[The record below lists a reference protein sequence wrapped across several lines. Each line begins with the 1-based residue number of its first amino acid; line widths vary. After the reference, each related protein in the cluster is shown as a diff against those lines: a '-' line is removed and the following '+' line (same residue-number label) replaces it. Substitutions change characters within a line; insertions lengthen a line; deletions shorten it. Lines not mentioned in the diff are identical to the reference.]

1 MRPGFGDGVVFLM
14 GSFDVFNGDAD
25 GICALHQLRLAEPFD
40 STLVTGVKRDIELLK
55 NVEASAGD
63 HVTVLDISLDK
74 NLEPLRSLLNL
85 GATITYIDHHF
96 PGHVPSHPALKTY
109 IDRSPGTCTSSL
121 VNDMLQG
128 RFQIWAVVAAFGDN
142 MGQSAMG
149 LASPLRLAGDQLSVL
164 RELGEYLN
172 YNAYGDNVDDLLFHP
187 ADLYR
192 RLHRYSDPFDFIE
205 TEVVFEIL
213 KNAFQ
218 ADMSMARGLP
228 PTYSYPG
235 GSVYIL
241 PDQSWS
247 RRVSGTFGNYLTR
260 VEPSLAHA
268 VLIRNRGGGYV
279 ASVRA
284 PRARPIGAD
293 ELCRLFET
301 GGGRKSAAGINS
313 LPENDLPHFL
323 VSFRDAFPALLV

>member
-1 MRPGFGDGVVFLM
+1 MA
-14 GSFDVFNGDAD
+14 SFDVFNGDAD
-25 GICALHQLRLAEPFD
+25 GICALHQLRLAEPVE
-40 STLVTGVKRDIELLK
+40 SALVTGVKRDIELLK

-74 NLEPLRSLLNL
+74 NREPLRSLLNM

-96 PGHVPSHPALKTY
+96 PGDVPDHPALKTY

-121 VNDMLQG
+121 VNDILQG
-128 RFQIWAVVAAFGDN
+128 RFRIWAVVAAFGDN
-142 MGQSAMG
+142 MGQCAVD
-149 LASPLRLAGDQLSVL
+149 LAAPLRLTGDQLAVL

-172 YNAYGDNVDDLLFHP
+172 YNAYGDDVDDLLFHP

-192 RLHRYSDPFDFIE
+192 RLHRYCDPFEFIE
-205 TEVVFEIL
+205 TEAVFESL

-218 ADMSMARGLP
+218 ADMFMAGGLH

-235 GSVYIL
+235 GAVYIL
-241 PDQSWS
+241 PDQPWS
-247 RRVSGTFGNYLTR
+247 RRVSGTFGNHLAR
-260 VEPSLAHA
+260 AEPGLAHA
-268 VLIRNRGGGYV
+268 LLIPNRDGGYL

-284 PRARPIGAD
+284 PRARPTGAD

-313 LPENDLPHFL
+313 LPENDLPRFL
-323 VSFRDAFPALLV
+323 GSFRDAFPTLLA